1 MKRSFNQR
9 IAAGFIL
16 ALAILLT
23 IGTLLYRS
31 TSNQAEESRWVSHT
45 HEVLAKIQE
54 LILRLTDGETARR
67 GFIMTSR
74 DRYLTHYT
82 NALNSVN
89 TVLSEL
95 RALTGDD
102 PRQQQ
107 TCDALQP
114 LIQRRFEVYA
124 ESITLQLKQEAD
136 PLTQLRLTEKG
147 QEVMEEIRK
156 LIAQMDATERGLLRR
171 RMTAS
176 ESHIRRTQRIALA
189 GFLAGSAMLGW
200 VFALFARE
208 NNRRRLAEEAL
219 RKTNEALEFR
229 VQERTAEL
237 SAALEAHR
245 QAEQQIKK
253 LNEELEQ
260 RVVERTAQLENAN
273 RELEAFSYSVSH
285 DLRAPLRHID
295 GFVEMLRSDASA
307 TLSDLSRRYLE
318 TISASAKRMGALI
331 DDLLVFSRMAR
342 AEMRQ
347 TRVSMDELVK
357 AVLKEMAMELQGR
370 QIEWE
375 IDPLPD
381 VSGDRAMLK
390 QVWANLLSNAVKYT
404 RPRERATIQ
413 IRFAGNGEREI
424 EFSVRDNGV
433 GFDMK
438 YSDKLFGVFQ
448 RLHHADE
455 FDGTGIGLANI
466 RRIIHRHGGRTWA
479 RAKVNEGAT
488 FYFTLPDAA
497 GD

>member
-1 MKRSFNQR
+1 MKRTFNQR
-9 IAAGFIL
+9 IIAGFLL
-16 ALAILLT
+16 ALATLLA
-23 IGTLLYRS
+23 IGALLYRS
-31 TSNQAEESRWVSHT
+31 TSNQAEEARWVSHT
-45 HEVLAKIQE
+45 HDVLAKIQE
-54 LILRLTDGETARR
+54 LILRLTDAETARR
-67 GFIMTSR
+67 GFIMTGR

-82 NALNSVN
+82 NAVKSVHS
-89 TVLSEL
+89 VLSEL
-95 RALTGDD
+95 RTLTGDD

-124 ESITLQLKQEAD
+124 ESISLQLKQEAD
-136 PLTQLRLTEKG
+136 PTAQLRLTEKG
-147 QEVMEEIRK
+147 QEVMEDVRT

-171 RMTAS
+171 RMAAS
-176 ESHIRRTQRIALA
+176 ESHLRRTQQIALA
-189 GFLAGSAMLGW
+189 GFIAGSAVLGW
-200 VFALFARE
+200 IFVLLARE
-208 NNRRRLAEEAL
+208 NNRRRRAEEAL
-219 RKTNEALEFR
+219 RKTNEALELR
-229 VQERTAEL
+229 VHERTAEL

-273 RELEAFSYSVSH
+273 KELEAFSYSVSH

-347 TRVSMDELVK
+347 TRVNMDELVK
-357 AVLKEMAMELQGR
+357 TVLKEMAMELQGR

-375 IDPLPD
+375 IDRLPEAW
-381 VSGDRAMLK
+381 GDRPMLK

-404 RPRERATIQ
+404 QPRDRATIQ
-413 IRFAGNGEREI
+413 IRCVRNDKRELQ
-424 EFSVRDNGV
+424 FSVRDNGV
-433 GFDMK
+433 GFDMQ

-455 FDGTGIGLANI
+455 FDGTGIGLANV
-466 RRIIHRHGGRTWA
+466 RRIIHRHAGRTWA
-479 RAKVNEGAT
+479 ESKVNEGAT
-488 FYFTLPDAA
+488 FYFTVPDTP